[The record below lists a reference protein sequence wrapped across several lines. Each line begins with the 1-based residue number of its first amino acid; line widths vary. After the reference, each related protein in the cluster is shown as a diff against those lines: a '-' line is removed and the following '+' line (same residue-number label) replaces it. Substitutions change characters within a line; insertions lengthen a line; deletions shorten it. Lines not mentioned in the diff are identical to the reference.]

1 MQYFKHI
8 AAAAALAISFAPLTA
23 AADTNLTVAGSTA
36 LLPLVKEAAQSYQ
49 TSHANVKISVSGGGS
64 YVGISQAMSKSVDIG
79 DSDVIAP
86 GNSGLRD
93 HKVAVVGFGVIVN
106 PATGVTA
113 LSRKQIRD
121 IFSGRVSNWK
131 DVGGKD
137 VAITVIN
144 RPRSSGTRA
153 VFTATLMGASKVA
166 EGQIEDSSGTVVT
179 TVSTLPGAVSY
190 VAFSYARGKNVNV
203 VKIDRVAATEDNVRS
218 GKYPFWSYE
227 HMFTHSGSPRE
238 AEDFINYVAR
248 NRDVIEKLGY
258 IIVSSMKVA
267 ENNR

>member
-1 MQYFKHI
+1 MFKQI
-8 AAAAALAISFAPLTA
+8 AATALLAALIAPLSVS
-23 AADTNLTVAGSTA
+23 ADTNLTVAGSTA
-36 LLPLVKEAAQSYQ
+36 LLPLVKESAQGYQ
-49 TSHANVKISVSGGGS
+49 SKHSDVKISVSGGGS

-93 HKVAVVGFGVIVN
+93 HKVAVVGFGIILN
-106 PATGVTA
+106 PANGVTA

-121 IFSGRVSNWK
+121 IFSGRVTNWR

-137 VAITVIN
+137 LAITVIN

-166 EGQIEDSSGTVVT
+166 EGQVEDSSGQVVT
-179 TVSTLPGAVSY
+179 TVASLPGAVSY
-190 VAFSYARGKNVNV
+190 VAFAYTRGKNVTI
-203 VKIDRVAATEDNVRS
+203 VKIDRVAPTDDNVRV

-227 HMFTHSGSPRE
+227 HMFTHAGSPRE
-238 AEDFINYVAR
+238 ADDFIGYVAH
-248 NRDVIEKLGY
+248 NKDVIDKLGY
-258 IIVSSMKVA
+258 IVVSTMKVS

>member
-1 MQYFKHI
+1 MLKFI
-8 AAAAALAISFAPLTA
+8 AAIAMVAASALPLA
-23 AADTNLTVAGSTA
+23 ARADTNLTIAGSTA
-36 LLPLVKEAAQSYQ
+36 LLPLVKESAQSYQ
-49 TSHANVKISVSGGGS
+49 SSHSSVKISVSGGGS

-79 DSDVIAP
+79 DSDVLAP

-93 HKVAVVGFGVIVN
+93 HKVAVVGFSVVVN

-113 LSRKQIRD
+113 LSKKQIRD
-121 IFSGRVSNWK
+121 IFSGRVTNWK

-153 VFTATLMGASKVA
+153 VFNATLMGASKIA
-166 EGQIEDSSGTVVT
+166 EGGQVEDSSGQVVT
-179 TVSTLPGAVSY
+179 TVGTLPGAVSY
-190 VAFSYARGKNVNV
+190 VAFAYAKGKNVNM
-203 VKIDRVAATEDNVRS
+203 VKIDHVAASDDNVQS
-218 GKYPFWSYE
+218 GRYPFWSYE

-238 AEDFINYVAR
+238 AEDFIGYVSR
-248 NRDVIEKLGY
+248 NKDTLEKLGY
-258 IIVSSMKVA
+258 IPISNMKVA

>member
-1 MQYFKHI
+1 MFKSI
-8 AAAAALAISFAPLTA
+8 AAAALIAMSIAPLA
-23 AADTNLTVAGSTA
+23 VSADTNLTAAGSTA

-49 TSHANVKISVSGGGS
+49 ASHPSVKISVSGGGS
-64 YVGISQAMSKSVDIG
+64 YVGISQAMSKSIDIG

-93 HKVAVVGFGVIVN
+93 HKVAVVGFAVIVN

-121 IFSGRVSNWK
+121 IFAGRVSNWK

-137 VAITVIN
+137 LAITVIN

-153 VFTATLMGASKVA
+153 VFSATLMGTSKIA
-166 EGQIEDSSGTVVT
+166 EGQVEDSSGQVVT
-179 TVSTLPGAVSY
+179 TVGTLPGAISY
-190 VAFSYARGKNVNV
+190 VASAYTRGKNVNV
-203 VKIDRVAATEDNVRS
+203 VKIDRVAMSDDNVRS

-238 AEDFINYVAR
+238 AEDFIGFVAR
-248 NRDVIEKLGY
+248 NKDVLEKLGY
-258 IIVSSMKVA
+258 IVVSSMRVA

>member
-1 MQYFKHI
+1 MFKKI
-8 AAAAALAISFAPLTA
+8 AAAALFAALTVPLSVS
-23 AADTNLTVAGSTA
+23 ADTNLTVAGSTA
-36 LLPLVKEAAQSYQ
+36 LLPLVKESAQGYQ
-49 TSHANVKISVSGGGS
+49 SSHSDVKISVSGGGS

-93 HKVAVVGFGVIVN
+93 HKVAVVGFGVVVN
-106 PATGVTA
+106 PATGVSA

-121 IFSGRVSNWK
+121 VFSGRVTNWK

-153 VFTATLMGASKVA
+153 VFSATLMGASKIA
-166 EGQIEDSSGTVVT
+166 EGQVQDSSGQVVT
-179 TVSTLPGAVSY
+179 TVGSLPGAISY
-190 VAFSYARGKNVNV
+190 VALAYTRGKNVAV
-203 VKIDRVAATEDNVRS
+203 VKIDKVAATDDNVRT

-227 HMFTHSGSPRE
+227 HMFTHPGSPAA

-248 NRDVIEKLGY
+248 NKDVIDKLGY
-258 IIVSSMKVA
+258 IVVSTMKVS